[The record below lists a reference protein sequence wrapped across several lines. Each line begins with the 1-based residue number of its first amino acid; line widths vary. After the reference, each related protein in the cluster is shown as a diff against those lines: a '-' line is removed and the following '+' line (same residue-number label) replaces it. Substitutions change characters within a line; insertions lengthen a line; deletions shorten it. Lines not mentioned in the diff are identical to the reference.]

1 MERQRRKLENG
12 MHCAENPS
20 RGTLYK
26 ALSRVADSWAQ
37 VILSNPAT
45 VARAVRGEKGGAEIE
60 APYLIHSDYCGLLRP
75 ARFPKFRIP
84 QDPGAAKQPVRLN
97 ISSISTLE
105 AYQQKFTR
113 LL

>member
-26 ALSRVADSWAQ
+26 ALSRVADSWAR

-45 VARAVRGEKGGAEIE
+45 VVRAVHGEKGGAEIE
-60 APYLIHSDYCGLLRP
+60 ASLPNPLRLLRP
-75 ARFPKFRIP
+75 PPSRALPKISNPAISWGDRSICQAEDFIP
-84 QDPGAAKQPVRLN
+84 
-97 ISSISTLE
+97 
-105 AYQQKFTR
+105 Y
-113 LL
+113 